1 MPKEN
6 KVIQMIENEINAINS
21 DIAEIKVR
29 IPILKDRLKY
39 ERPPNGNPN
48 AAYLIQREIEILNDK
63 KDFLKKQKLQLKTQ
77 MEKIQS
83 KGPKKLR
90 IRIVPK

>member
-1 MPKEN
+1 
-6 KVIQMIENEINAINS
+6 MIENDIDAINS
-21 DIAEIKVR
+21 YIADIKVR

-39 ERPPNGNPN
+39 ERPPNGDPN
-48 AAYLIQREIEILNDK
+48 AAYLIQREIEKLNDN
-63 KDFLKKQKLQLKTQ
+63 KDILKKQKLQLKKQ

-83 KGPKKLR
+83 KGPKKPR